1 MYKIRGKVL
10 DSKTETIENKKGGE
24 PYKKMLITIEEAN
37 TNFSNK
43 HQFELFGKEAIDV
56 HKDKVKIGGFVN
68 IDFYIK
74 SNEWKGKYFVSLN
87 VKDILVED
95 QATKLNEDLPF

>member
-1 MYKIRGKVL
+1 MYKIRGKIL
-10 DSKTETIENKKGGE
+10 DSKIETIENKKGGD
-24 PYKKMLITIEEAN
+24 PYEKMLILIEEAN
-37 TNFSNK
+37 TDFSNK
-43 HQFELFGKEAIDV
+43 HQFELFGKENIEAQQG
-56 HKDKVKIGGFVN
+56 KVKIGSFVN

-87 VKDILVED
+87 VKDILVEE

>member
-10 DSKTETIENKKGGE
+10 DSNIETIENKKGGE

-43 HQFELFGKEAIDV
+43 HQFELFGKESIEAQQG
-56 HKDKVKIGGFVN
+56 KVKIGGFIK

-95 QATKLNEDLPF
+95 QATKLTEDLPF

>member
-1 MYKIRGKVL
+1 MYKIRGKIL

-24 PYKKMLITIEEAN
+24 PYEKMLILIEEAN
-37 TNFSNK
+37 TDFSNK
-43 HQFELFGKEAIDV
+43 HQFELFGKENIEAQQG
-56 HKDKVKIGGFVN
+56 KVKIGSFVK

-87 VKDILVED
+87 VKDILVEE

>member
-1 MYKIRGKVL
+1 MYKIRGKIL
-10 DSKTETIENKKGGE
+10 DSKIETIENKKGGE
-24 PYKKMLITIEEAN
+24 PYEKMLILIEEAN
-37 TNFSNK
+37 TDFSNK
-43 HQFELFGKEAIDV
+43 HQFELFGKENIEAQQG
-56 HKDKVKIGGFVN
+56 KVKIGSFVK

-87 VKDILVED
+87 VKDILVEE

>member
-1 MYKIRGKVL
+1 MPSSLSVR
-10 DSKTETIENKKGGE
+10 
-24 PYKKMLITIEEAN
+24 
-37 TNFSNK
+37 FS
-43 HQFELFGKEAIDV
+43 

-74 SNEWKGKYFVSLN
+74 SNEWNDKFFVSLN
-87 VKDILVED
+87 VKNIIAED